1 MNIAARSP
9 ESPSCRSVIPS
20 LHVRVLGSSAG
31 TGSSAARRG
40 RIHRQILFALI
51 STRDIDDERCEI
63 VTLSGWTSWD
73 AVRAF
78 AGKDPERARYFPTD
92 DQYLLTRP
100 DTVSHYE
107 IHEMTELPRSD

>member
-1 MNIAARSP
+1 LALLREWRAEIRRKDRDAYV
-9 ESPSCRSVIPS
+9 EY
-20 LHVRVLGSSAG
+20 VRTSGFSEYQRTKG
-31 TGSSAARRG
+31 N
-40 RIHRQILFALI
+40 LFALI

-92 DQYLLTRP
+92 DQYLLTKP